1 MVRESRLLWDNPSL
15 RPDDTDRLRRL
26 EHGDEDGFSPPPAR
40 TNRPKKQR
48 SKPARRRDPDDR
60 TNDS

>member
-26 EHGDEDGFSPPPAR
+26 ERGDEERCSPLPPR
-40 TNRPKKQR
+40 SKRPKNKHSHQ
-48 SKPARRRDPDDR
+48 SRRRDPDEPQ
-60 TNDS
+60 NDL